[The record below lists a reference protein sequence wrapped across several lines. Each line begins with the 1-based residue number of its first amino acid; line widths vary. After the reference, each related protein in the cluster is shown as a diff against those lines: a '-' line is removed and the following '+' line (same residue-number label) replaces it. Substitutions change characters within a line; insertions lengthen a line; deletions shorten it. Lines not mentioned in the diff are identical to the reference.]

1 MHLYPT
7 IVLEMTAK
15 GRQTRAY
22 AKYYGISEDVAYMN
36 TFYTIRRQM
45 LIIQGT
51 KLDIFLPL
59 QYDVGVQFQQR
70 DKRDL
75 V

>member
-1 MHLYPT
+1 
-7 IVLEMTAK
+7 
-15 GRQTRAY
+15 
-22 AKYYGISEDVAYMN
+22 MN

-70 DKRDL
+70 EMRDL
-75 V
+75 VQSTLLSLNWHFERDDLLSQQNKLGNCLAT